1 MKRINLSRPKIKK
14 IIDAE
19 KIAAGEVVDR
29 PANVVK
35 ELLENSI
42 DAGAKEIRIVVKKAG
57 KNLIQVIDDGYGIP
71 SDEILIAF
79 ERHTSSKIVKIEDLE
94 KLSTLGFR
102 GEALASIAAVSQ
114 VEITSKVKENERG
127 VNIIIKAGKCV
138 EKKEIFCPIGTD
150 IKVKNIFYNI
160 PARKKFLKQDSTELG
175 HITDIIQR
183 YSLAYPQIHF
193 IYNHN
198 ELNIL
203 NCPGSNDLR
212 TTVFHIYGK
221 KVANLMELI
230 NYEGDNIKLN
240 GLIGHSEISKNNRT
254 QSSLFLNKRYVIS
267 DLLFRAVQEAYKGTL
282 MIGKFPFF
290 ILHLEIDPSVIDFNV
305 HPKKLH
311 IRFEN
316 EEYVY
321 NKVYNI
327 VRMFVEEKFI
337 EKEIIHTYSDLSEF
351 SQNEKDLDETAFYK
365 DSESNSI
372 AKGKHPKVIN
382 GEEVNKR
389 EIEQLKPLSLEE
401 VPTEKTV
408 QLNLS
413 DTDNINERI
422 DKSSVESFLR
432 GDYILI
438 KNFPKLRLISQTG
451 QLSNKTYIVL
461 EGINENGEEGFF
473 ILDQHAASER
483 VNKEYFFNYY
493 QNSKKEKQNLI
504 NPLKIEVSPS
514 EKFFLEANL
523 KEISR
528 LGFDFE
534 HFRGNTFVLRAVPT
548 IMGKVPNIKIITEI
562 MSDISEIGKEA
573 SFTEKLDE
581 IINYLACHKSI
592 RGGDDLSLKSIRKL
606 IIDLGNCKDSFHCA
620 HGRPTLRFFS
630 FKELDKLFKRIV

>member
-1 MKRINLSRPKIKK
+1 MSSRKIKK
-14 IIDAE
+14 IVDAE

-29 PANVVK
+29 PANIVK
-35 ELLENSI
+35 ELIENSI

-57 KNLIQVIDDGYGIP
+57 KNLIQIIDDGYGILP
-71 SDEILIAF
+71 DEILIAF
-79 ERHTSSKIVKIEDLE
+79 ERYTSSKIVKIEDLE

-114 VEITSKVKENERG
+114 VEITSRVKENERG
-127 VNIIIKAGKCV
+127 INIILKAGKLV
-138 EKKEIFCPIGTD
+138 EKKEVFCPIGTN

-160 PARKKFLKQDSTELG
+160 PARKKFLKQDPTELG

-198 ELNIL
+198 EMNIL

-221 KVANLMELI
+221 KVANFMELI
-230 NYEGDNIKLN
+230 NYKGNNIKLH
-240 GLIGHSEISKNNRT
+240 GLLGHSEVSKNNRT
-254 QSSLFLNKRYVIS
+254 HSSLFLNKRYVIS
-267 DLLFRAVQEAYKGTL
+267 DLLFRAVQEAYKGIL

-305 HPKKLH
+305 HPKKLQ

-327 VRMFVEEKFI
+327 VRMCVEEKFM
-337 EKEIIHTYSDLSEF
+337 EEEISHTYSDLSEF
-351 SQNEKDLDETAFYK
+351 SQKENDLEVITFSKDTKSDNAAK
-365 DSESNSI
+365 D
-372 AKGKHPKVIN
+372 KHPKVIN
-382 GEEVNKR
+382 EVNESKI
-389 EIEQLKPLSLEE
+389 EIEQLEHLFLEE
-401 VPTEKTV
+401 IPTEKTV

-413 DTDNINERI
+413 DKDNISGRN
-422 DKSSVESFLR
+422 DKSSTDSFLR
-432 GDYILI
+432 GDYIKI
-438 KNFPKLRLISQTG
+438 KNFPKLRLVSQTG

-461 EGINENGEEGFF
+461 EGINKNREEGFY

-483 VNKEYFFNYY
+483 VNKEYFLNYF
-493 QNSKKEKQNLI
+493 QTSKKERQNLI
-504 NPLKIEVSPS
+504 NPLTVEVSPS

-523 KEISR
+523 KQINK

-548 IMGKVPNIKIITEI
+548 IMGRIPNINLITEI
-562 MSDISEIGKEA
+562 ISDITEIGKEA

-581 IINYLACHKSI
+581 IVNYLACHKSI
-592 RGGDDLSLKSIRKL
+592 RGGDDMSLKSIRKL

-620 HGRPTLRFFS
+620 HGRPTLKFFS
-630 FKELDKLFKRIV
+630 FKELDKLFKRVM

>member
-1 MKRINLSRPKIKK
+1 
-14 IIDAE
+14 
-19 KIAAGEVVDR
+19 V
-29 PANVVK
+29 
-35 ELLENSI
+35 
-42 DAGAKEIRIVVKKAG
+42 
-57 KNLIQVIDDGYGIP
+57 
-71 SDEILIAF
+71 
-79 ERHTSSKIVKIEDLE
+79 
-94 KLSTLGFR
+94 
-102 GEALASIAAVSQ
+102 
-114 VEITSKVKENERG
+114 
-127 VNIIIKAGKCV
+127 
-138 EKKEIFCPIGTD
+138 
-150 IKVKNIFYNI
+150 
-160 PARKKFLKQDSTELG
+160 RKKFLKQDPTELG

-183 YSLAYPQIHF
+183 YSLAYPLIHF

-230 NYEGDNIKLN
+230 NYEGSNIKLH
-240 GLIGHSEISKNNRT
+240 GLLGHSEVSKNSRT
-254 QSSLFLNKRYVIS
+254 QSSVFLNKRYVIS
-267 DLLFRAVQEAYKGTL
+267 DLLFRAIQEAYKGTL
-282 MIGKFPFF
+282 MIGKYPFF
-290 ILHLEIDPSVIDFNV
+290 ILHLEIDPSAIDFNV
-305 HPKKLH
+305 HPKKLE

-327 VRMFVEEKFI
+327 VRTSVEEKFI
-337 EKEIIHTYSDLSEF
+337 EKEITHTYSNISEF
-351 SQNEKDLDETAFYK
+351 SQNEKHLKDTAFYR
-365 DSESNSI
+365 DSESRNVVKEKHHKFI
-372 AKGKHPKVIN
+372 TDKG
-382 GEEVNKR
+382 VNKR
-389 EIEQLKPLSLEE
+389 VFEQLKPVPLEE
-401 VPTEKTV
+401 APKEKTV

-413 DTDNINERI
+413 KKDNISEGI
-422 DKSSVESFLR
+422 DKSSADSFLR
-432 GDYILI
+432 GDYIEI

-461 EGINENGEEGFF
+461 EGINDIGEKGLY

-483 VNKEYFFNYY
+483 VNKEYFFNYF

-504 NPLKIEVSPS
+504 NPLKVEVSPS

-523 KEISR
+523 KEISK

-548 IMGKVPNIKIITEI
+548 IMGKVTNIKIITEI
-562 MSDISEIGKEA
+562 ISDISDIGKEA
-573 SFTEKLDE
+573 SFTEKLEE

-620 HGRPTLRFFS
+620 HGRPTLKFFS
-630 FKELDKLFKRIV
+630 FKGLDKLFKRIT

>member
-1 MKRINLSRPKIKK
+1 MSRREIKK

-29 PANVVK
+29 PANIVK

-57 KNLIQVIDDGYGIP
+57 KNLIQIIDDGYGIP
-71 SDEILIAF
+71 PDEISIAF
-79 ERHTSSKIVKIEDLE
+79 ERYTSSKIAKIEDLE
-94 KLSTLGFR
+94 NLSTLGFR

-114 VEITSKVKENERG
+114 VEINSRVKENERG
-127 VNIIIKAGKCV
+127 VNIILEAGKCI
-138 EKKEIFCPIGTD
+138 EKKEIFCPIGTN

-160 PARKKFLKQDSTELG
+160 PARKKFLKQDPTELG

-203 NCPGSNDLR
+203 NCPGSNDLK

-221 KVANLMELI
+221 KIANLMEII
-230 NYEGDNIKLN
+230 NYEENKIKLH
-240 GLIGHSEISKNNRT
+240 GLLGHSEVSKNNRT

-282 MIGKFPFF
+282 MVGKFPFF
-290 ILHLEIDPSVIDFNV
+290 ILHIEIDPSVIDFNV
-305 HPKKLH
+305 HPKKLQV
-311 IRFEN
+311 RFEN
-316 EEYVY
+316 EEFIY

-337 EKEIIHTYSDLSEF
+337 ENENTHTFSDLGEF
-351 SQNEKDLDETAFYK
+351 SQNKKALEDTLYK
-365 DSESNSI
+365 YPKSNSI
-372 AKGKHPKVIN
+372 TEGKVSKVFN
-382 GEEVNKR
+382 DGEENKE
-389 EIEQLKPLSLEE
+389 EIEQVKQLSAEK
-401 VPTEKTV
+401 VPPEKTV

-413 DTDNINERI
+413 ERDNISKQN
-422 DKSSVESFLR
+422 DKSSADSFLR
-432 GDYILI
+432 GDYIKI

-451 QLSNKTYIVL
+451 QLSNKTYILL
-461 EGINENGEEGFF
+461 EGTNKNGEEGFY

-483 VNKEYFFNYY
+483 VNKEYFTNYY
-493 QNSKKEKQNLI
+493 QKSKREKQKLI

-514 EKFFLEANL
+514 ENFFLEANL
-523 KEISR
+523 KEISQ

-534 HFRGNTFVLRAVPT
+534 HFGGNTFVLRAVPT
-548 IMGKVPNIKIITEI
+548 IMGKVPNIEIITEI
-562 MSDISEIGKEA
+562 ISDVTEIGKQA

-592 RGGDDLSLKSIRKL
+592 RGGDDLSLNGIRKL
-606 IIDLGNCKDSFHCA
+606 IIDLGNCRDSFHCA
-620 HGRPTLRFFS
+620 HGRPTLKFFS
-630 FKELDKLFKRIV
+630 FKELDKLFKRIL

>member
-1 MKRINLSRPKIKK
+1 MSRREIKK

-29 PANVVK
+29 PANIVK

-42 DAGAKEIRIVVKKAG
+42 DAGAKEIRVVVKKAG
-57 KNLIQVIDDGYGIP
+57 KNLIQIIDDGYGMP
-71 SDEILIAF
+71 PDEILIAF
-79 ERHTSSKIVKIEDLE
+79 ERHTSSKIAKIEDLE
-94 KLSTLGFR
+94 KLDTLGFR

-114 VEITSKVKENERG
+114 VEIASRVKENERG
-127 VNIIIKAGKCV
+127 VNIILKAGKCI
-138 EKKEIFCPIGTD
+138 EKKEVFCPIGTN
-150 IKVKNIFYNI
+150 IKVKNMFYNI
-160 PARKKFLKQDSTELG
+160 PARKKFLKQDPTELG

-203 NCPGSNDLR
+203 NCPGLNDLK

-221 KVANLMELI
+221 KVAKLMELV
-230 NYEGDNIKLN
+230 NYEGNNIKLH
-240 GLIGHSEISKNNRT
+240 GLLGRSDISKNNRT
-254 QSSLFLNKRYVIS
+254 HSSLFLNKRYVIS

-316 EEYVY
+316 EEYIY

-327 VRMFVEEKFI
+327 VRLFVEEKFI
-337 EKEIIHTYSDLSEF
+337 EKEITQTYSDLSKF
-351 SQNEKDLDETAFYK
+351 SQNEKDLNGTIFYK
-365 DSESNSI
+365 DSESEI
-372 AKGKHPKVIN
+372 VAKGKHPKVIN
-382 GEEVNKR
+382 DEEVQKGQ
-389 EIEQLKPLSLEE
+389 IAQVKSLSLEE
-401 VPTEKTV
+401 VPIEKTV

-413 DTDNINERI
+413 DKDNISEII
-422 DKSSVESFLR
+422 DKSSAESFLR
-432 GDYILI
+432 GDYVLI

-451 QLSNKTYIVL
+451 QLSNKTYILL
-461 EGINENGEEGFF
+461 EGINENGEGGFY

-483 VNKEYFFNYY
+483 VNKEYLFNYF

-504 NPLKIEVSPS
+504 KPLKVEVTPS

-523 KEISR
+523 KEIYR
-528 LGFDFE
+528 IGFDFE
-534 HFRGNTFVLRAVPT
+534 HFGGNTFVLRAVPT

-562 MSDISEIGKEA
+562 ISDLTVIGKEA

-592 RGGDDLSLKSIRKL
+592 RGGDDLSLKRIRKL

-620 HGRPTLRFFS
+620 HGRPTLKFFS
-630 FKELDKLFKRIV
+630 FKELDKLFKRRV

>member
-1 MKRINLSRPKIKK
+1 MSSRKIKK
-14 IIDAE
+14 IVDAE

-29 PANVVK
+29 PANIVK
-35 ELLENSI
+35 ELIENSI

-57 KNLIQVIDDGYGIP
+57 KNLIQIIDDGYGILP
-71 SDEILIAF
+71 DEILIAF
-79 ERHTSSKIVKIEDLE
+79 ERYTSSKIVKIEDLE

-114 VEITSKVKENERG
+114 VEITSRVKENERG
-127 VNIIIKAGKCV
+127 INIILKAGKLV
-138 EKKEIFCPIGTD
+138 EKKEVFCPIGTN

-160 PARKKFLKQDSTELG
+160 PARKKFLKQDPTELG

-198 ELNIL
+198 EMNIL

-221 KVANLMELI
+221 KVANFMELI
-230 NYEGDNIKLN
+230 NYKGNNIKLH
-240 GLIGHSEISKNNRT
+240 GLLGHSEVSKNNRT
-254 QSSLFLNKRYVIS
+254 HSSLFLNKRYVIS
-267 DLLFRAVQEAYKGTL
+267 DLLFRAVQEAYKGIL

-305 HPKKLH
+305 HPKKLQ

-327 VRMFVEEKFI
+327 VRMCVEEKFM
-337 EKEIIHTYSDLSEF
+337 EEEISHTYSDLSEF
-351 SQNEKDLDETAFYK
+351 SQKENDLEVITFSKDTKSDNAAK
-365 DSESNSI
+365 D
-372 AKGKHPKVIN
+372 KQPKVIN
-382 GEEVNKR
+382 EVNESKI
-389 EIEQLKPLSLEE
+389 EIEQLEHLFLEE
-401 VPTEKTV
+401 IPTEKTV

-413 DTDNINERI
+413 DKDNISGRN
-422 DKSSVESFLR
+422 DKSSTDSFLR
-432 GDYILI
+432 GDYIKI
-438 KNFPKLRLISQTG
+438 KNFPKLRLVSQTG

-461 EGINENGEEGFF
+461 EGINKNREEGFY

-483 VNKEYFFNYY
+483 VNKEYFLNYF
-493 QNSKKEKQNLI
+493 QTSKKERQNLI
-504 NPLKIEVSPS
+504 NPLTVEVSPS

-523 KEISR
+523 KQINK

-548 IMGKVPNIKIITEI
+548 IMGRIPNINLITEI
-562 MSDISEIGKEA
+562 ISDITEIGKEA

-581 IINYLACHKSI
+581 IVNYLACHKSI
-592 RGGDDLSLKSIRKL
+592 RGGDDMSLKSIRKL

-620 HGRPTLRFFS
+620 HGRPTLKFFS
-630 FKELDKLFKRIV
+630 FKELDKLFKRVM

>member
-1 MKRINLSRPKIKK
+1 MKLKNLSRREIKK

-29 PANVVK
+29 PANIVK

-57 KNLIQVIDDGYGIP
+57 KNLIQIIDDGYGMP
-71 SDEILIAF
+71 PDEILIAF

-94 KLSTLGFR
+94 KLETLGFR

-114 VEITSKVKENERG
+114 VEITSRVKENERG
-127 VNIIIKAGKCV
+127 VNIILKAGKCI
-138 EKKEIFCPIGTD
+138 EKKEVFCPIGTN
-150 IKVKNIFYNI
+150 IKVKSMFYNI
-160 PARKKFLKQDSTELG
+160 PARKKFLKKDPTELG

-203 NCPGSNDLR
+203 NCPGLNDLK

-221 KVANLMELI
+221 KVAKLMELVD
-230 NYEGDNIKLN
+230 YEGNNIKLH
-240 GLIGHSEISKNNRT
+240 GLLGHSEISKNNRT
-254 QSSLFLNKRYVIS
+254 YSSLFLNKRYVIS

-327 VRMFVEEKFI
+327 VRLFVEEKFI
-337 EKEIIHTYSDLSEF
+337 EKEITHTYSDLSEF
-351 SQNEKDLDETAFYK
+351 SQNEKELNGTTFYK
-365 DSESNSI
+365 DSESEI
-372 AKGKHPKVIN
+372 VAKGKHPKVIN
-382 GEEVNKR
+382 DKEV
-389 EIEQLKPLSLEE
+389 SLEE
-401 VPTEKTV
+401 VPIEKSV

-413 DTDNINERI
+413 DKDNISERI
-422 DKSSVESFLR
+422 DKSSADSFLR
-432 GDYILI
+432 GDYVLI

-451 QLSNKTYIVL
+451 QLSNKTYILL
-461 EGINENGEEGFF
+461 EGINENGEGGFY

-483 VNKEYFFNYY
+483 VNKEYFFNYF

-504 NPLKIEVSPS
+504 NPLKVEVSPS
-514 EKFFLEANL
+514 EKYFLEANL
-523 KEISR
+523 KEINKI
-528 LGFDFE
+528 GFDFE
-534 HFRGNTFVLRAVPT
+534 HFGGNTFVLRAVPT

-562 MSDISEIGKEA
+562 ISDLTEIGKEA

-606 IIDLGNCKDSFHCA
+606 IVDLGNCKDSFHCA
-620 HGRPTLRFFS
+620 HGRPTLKFFS
-630 FKELDKLFKRIV
+630 FKELDKLFKRRV

>member
-1 MKRINLSRPKIKK
+1 MKRKNLSRREIKK
-14 IIDAE
+14 IVDAE

-29 PANVVK
+29 PANIVK
-35 ELLENSI
+35 ELIENSI

-57 KNLIQVIDDGYGIP
+57 KNLIQIIDDGYGMP
-71 SDEILIAF
+71 PDEILIAF
-79 ERHTSSKIVKIEDLE
+79 ERYTSSKISKFEDLE

-114 VEITSKVKENERG
+114 VEITSRVKENERG
-127 VNIIIKAGKCV
+127 VNIILKTGKFI
-138 EKKEIFCPIGTD
+138 EKKEVFCPIGTN
-150 IKVKNIFYNI
+150 IKVKNLFYNI

-175 HITDIIQR
+175 HITDSIER
-183 YSLAYPQIHF
+183 FGLAYPQIHF

-221 KVANLMELI
+221 KIANLMEPI
-230 NYEGDNIKLN
+230 NYEGNNIKLH
-240 GLIGHSEISKNNRT
+240 GLLGHSEISKNNRT
-254 QSSLFLNKRYVIS
+254 YSSLFLNKRYVIS

-305 HPKKLH
+305 HPKKLQ

-316 EEYVY
+316 EEYIY

-337 EKEIIHTYSDLSEF
+337 EKEITHTYSDLSEF
-351 SQNEKDLDETAFYK
+351 SQNEKKLNSTTSYK
-365 DSESNSI
+365 DSRSDI
-372 AKGKHPKVIN
+372 VAKGKHPKVIN
-382 GEEVNKR
+382 DEEVNKG
-389 EIEQLKPLSLEE
+389 EIEQLKSLSLEE
-401 VPTEKTV
+401 VPVEKTV

-413 DTDNINERI
+413 DKDNISERH
-422 DKSSVESFLR
+422 DKSSAESFLR
-432 GDYILI
+432 GDYVLI

-451 QLSNKTYIVL
+451 QLSNKTYILL
-461 EGINENGEEGFF
+461 EGINENGEGGFY

-483 VNKEYFFNYY
+483 VNKEYFFNYF
-493 QNSKKEKQNLI
+493 QNLKKEKQNLI
-504 NPLKIEVSPS
+504 NPLKVEVSPS

-528 LGFDFE
+528 IGFDFE
-534 HFRGNTFVLRAVPT
+534 HFGGNTFVLRSVPT
-548 IMGKVPNIKIITEI
+548 IMGKLPNIKIITEI
-562 MSDISEIGKEA
+562 ISDLTVIGKEA

-592 RGGDDLSLKSIRKL
+592 RGGDDLSLKGIRKL
-606 IIDLGNCKDSFHCA
+606 IVDLGNCKDSFHCA
-620 HGRPTLRFFS
+620 HGRPTLKFFS
-630 FKELDKLFKRIV
+630 FKELDKLFKRRV

>member
-1 MKRINLSRPKIKK
+1 LNRRKIKK
-14 IIDAE
+14 IVDAE

-29 PANVVK
+29 PANIVK
-35 ELLENSI
+35 ELIENSI
-42 DAGAKEIRIVVKKAG
+42 DADAKEIRIVIKKAG
-57 KNLIQVIDDGYGIP
+57 KVLIQIIDDGYGMPPEEIP
-71 SDEILIAF
+71 IAF
-79 ERHTSSKIVKIEDLE
+79 ERYTSSKIAKVEDLE

-114 VEITSKVKENERG
+114 VEINSRVKENERG
-127 VNIIIKAGKCV
+127 VSIIFKAGMCI
-138 EKKEIFCPIGTD
+138 EKKEVFCPIGTN
-150 IKVKNIFYNI
+150 IKVKNLFYNI
-160 PARKKFLKQDSTELG
+160 PARKKFLKKDPTELG

-221 KVANLMELI
+221 KVANLMEVI
-230 NYEGDNIKLN
+230 NYEENNVKLH
-240 GLIGHSEISKNNRT
+240 GLLGHSEVSKNNRT
-254 QSSLFLNKRYVIS
+254 HSSLFLNKRYVIS

-290 ILHLEIDPSVIDFNV
+290 ILHLEIDPSIIDFNV
-305 HPKKLH
+305 HPKKLQ

-316 EEYVY
+316 EEYIY

-327 VRMFVEEKFI
+327 VRMYVEERFI
-337 EKEIIHTYSDLSEF
+337 EKEITHTYSDLGDYSKEEDLEVTVF
-351 SQNEKDLDETAFYK
+351 KDPEGVSASK
-365 DSESNSI
+365 E
-372 AKGKHPKVIN
+372 KHPKIFN
-382 GEEVNKR
+382 EENENKGK
-389 EIEQLKPLSLEE
+389 IEQLKSLSLAE
-401 VPTEKTV
+401 VSTEKTI

-413 DTDNINERI
+413 DKDSLSERI
-422 DKSSVESFLR
+422 DKSSADSVLR
-432 GDYILI
+432 GDYIDI

-451 QLSNKTYIVL
+451 QLSNKTYILL
-461 EGINENGEEGFF
+461 EGINNNGEEGFY

-483 VNKEYFFNYY
+483 VNKEFFFNYF
-493 QNSKKEKQNLI
+493 QTSKKERQKLI
-504 NPLKIEVSPS
+504 NPLKVEVSPS

-523 KEISR
+523 KEIFK
-528 LGFDFE
+528 LGFDLE

-548 IMGKVPNIKIITEI
+548 IMGKIPNIKIITEI
-562 MSDISEIGKEA
+562 ISDITEIGKEA

-592 RGGDDLSLKSIRKL
+592 RGGDDLSLLDIRKL

-620 HGRPTLRFFS
+620 HGRPTLKFFS
-630 FKELDKLFKRIV
+630 FRELDKLFKRRI

>member
-1 MKRINLSRPKIKK
+1 MIRRKIKK
-14 IIDAE
+14 IVDAE

-29 PANVVK
+29 PANIVK
-35 ELLENSI
+35 ELIENSI

-57 KNLIQVIDDGYGIP
+57 KTLIQIIDDGYGMP
-71 SDEILIAF
+71 PEEISIAF
-79 ERHTSSKIVKIEDLE
+79 ERHTSSKIAKVEDLE
-94 KLSTLGFR
+94 NLSTLGFR

-114 VEITSKVKENERG
+114 IEISSRVKENERG
-127 VNIIIKAGKCV
+127 VNIIFKAGKLI
-138 EKKEIFCPIGTD
+138 EKKEVFCPIGTN

-160 PARKKFLKQDSTELG
+160 PARKKFLKKDPTELG

-183 YSLAYPQIHF
+183 YALAYPQIHF

-198 ELNIL
+198 KLNIL
-203 NCPGSNDLR
+203 NCPGSNDLK

-221 KVANLMELI
+221 KIANLMELI
-230 NYEGDNIKLN
+230 NYEGNNVKLR
-240 GLIGHSEISKNNRT
+240 GLLGNSEVSKNNRT
-254 QSSLFLNKRYVIS
+254 HSSLFLNKRYVIS

-321 NKVYNI
+321 NKVYNV
-327 VRMFVEEKFI
+327 VRMYVEERFI
-337 EKEIIHTYSDLSEF
+337 EKEVTHTYSDLGDF
-351 SQNEKDLDETAFYK
+351 SQKEKDHEDAVLNEYPERNGA
-365 DSESNSI
+365 
-372 AKGKHPKVIN
+372 AKGKHPKVFN
-382 GEEVNKR
+382 KENESKEE
-389 EIEQLKPLSLEE
+389 IDQLEMLSLEE
-401 VPTEKTV
+401 VRIERII

-413 DTDNINERI
+413 DEDSIEEKNDI
-422 DKSSVESFLR
+422 SSADSFLR
-432 GDYILI
+432 GDYIKI

-461 EGINENGEEGFF
+461 EGVNINGDVGFY

-483 VNKEYFFNYY
+483 VNKEYFFNYF
-493 QNSKKEKQNLI
+493 QNSKKERQNLI

-523 KEISR
+523 KEISK

-534 HFRGNTFVLRAVPT
+534 HFRGNTFVLRAVPI
-548 IMGKVPNIKIITEI
+548 IMGKISNIKIITEI
-562 MSDISEIGKEA
+562 ISDITEIGKEA
-573 SFTEKLDE
+573 SFTAKLDE

-592 RGGDDLSLKSIRKL
+592 RGGDDVSLKTVRKL

-620 HGRPTLRFFS
+620 HGRPTLKFFS
-630 FKELDKLFKRIV
+630 FKELDKLFKRVV

>member
-1 MKRINLSRPKIKK
+1 MKRKNLSRREIKK
-14 IIDAE
+14 IVDAE

-29 PANVVK
+29 PANIVK
-35 ELLENSI
+35 ELIENSI
-42 DAGAKEIRIVVKKAG
+42 DAGAKEIRIVVRKAG
-57 KNLIQVIDDGYGIP
+57 KNLIQIIDDGYGMP
-71 SDEILIAF
+71 PDEILIAF
-79 ERHTSSKIVKIEDLE
+79 ERYTSSKIVKIEDLE
-94 KLSTLGFR
+94 KLNTLGFR

-114 VEITSKVKENERG
+114 VEITSRVKENERG
-127 VNIIIKAGKCV
+127 INIILKAGKCI
-138 EKKEIFCPIGTD
+138 EKKDIFSPIGTN

-160 PARKKFLKQDSTELG
+160 PARKKFLKQDPTELG

-221 KVANLMELI
+221 RVANLMEI
-230 NYEGDNIKLN
+230 VNHEENNIKVH
-240 GLIGHSEISKNNRT
+240 GLLGHSEVSKNNRT
-254 QSSLFLNKRYVIS
+254 HSSLFLNKRYVIS

-327 VRMFVEEKFI
+327 VRLFVEEKFI
-337 EKEIIHTYSDLSEF
+337 EKEITHTYSDLSEF
-351 SQNEKDLDETAFYK
+351 SQKEKDPNGTTIYK
-365 DSESNSI
+365 DPKSNKI
-372 AKGKHPKVIN
+372 AKGKHPKIVN
-382 GEEVNKR
+382 DEEGNKGEN
-389 EIEQLKPLSLEE
+389 EQLKSLSLEDA
-401 VPTEKTV
+401 PIEKTV

-413 DTDNINERI
+413 DKDNISERI
-422 DKSSVESFLR
+422 DKSSTESFMR
-432 GDYILI
+432 GDYVLI
-438 KNFPKLRLISQTG
+438 KNFPKLRLIPQTG
-451 QLSNKTYIVL
+451 QLSNKTYILL
-461 EGINENGEEGFF
+461 EGINVNGEGGFY

-483 VNKEYFFNYY
+483 VNKEYFVNYF

-523 KEISR
+523 KEIYK

-548 IMGKVPNIKIITEI
+548 IMGKVPSINIITEI
-562 MSDISEIGKEA
+562 ISDLTEIGKEA

-592 RGGDDLSLKSIRKL
+592 RGGDDLSLKRIRKL
-606 IIDLGNCKDSFHCA
+606 IVDLGNCKDSFHCA
-620 HGRPTLRFFS
+620 HGRPTLKFFS
-630 FKELDKLFKRIV
+630 FKELDKLFKRRV